1 MLMEWNLIAKI
12 LVGFFFFYY
21 GVSNTFQR
29 KTIIEMMLQKKIP
42 FASAVFYLGVITQTI
57 CGMLIM
63 CNQFLELSVSLL
75 IVFDIVAVFVFP
87 RFWTFEGELRR
98 LNQIIFISNLTIVI
112 GALILVA
119 DSNPLLF
126 IIGFLS

>member
-75 IVFDIVAVFVFP
+75 IVFDIVAVFVFH